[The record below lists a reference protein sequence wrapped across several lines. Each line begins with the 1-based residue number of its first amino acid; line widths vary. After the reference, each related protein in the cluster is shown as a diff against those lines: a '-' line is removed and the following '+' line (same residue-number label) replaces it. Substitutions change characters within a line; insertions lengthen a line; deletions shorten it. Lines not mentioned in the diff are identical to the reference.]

1 MTRYDDDVLA
11 EYVLGTLDEGERRA
25 VEASAALSPSLRAAI
40 DAMRELLCVVPA
52 ALPPVAP
59 PPALW
64 ARLEA
69 SLATTSRFSAFV
81 ERVAEML
88 DVARGAAAAMLD
100 RLDDPERWTP
110 GLVPGMTLINV
121 EGGPRVAN
129 AVAGFVRLEP
139 GTAFPEHRHVGH
151 ERVLFLQGAVREDDG
166 CELRA
171 GDYAEQVADSRHGFE
186 ALPGPPVIFLTTID
200 GGVWIGDTLIGPD
213 SPYL

>member
-11 EYVLGTLDEGERRA
+11 ESVLGTLEEAERIA
-25 VEASAALSPSLRAAI
+25 IEEAAGHSASLRAAI
-40 DAMRELLCVVPA
+40 DAMRELLCV
-52 ALPPVAP
+52 LPTELGPVGPSAE
-59 PPALW
+59 LW

-69 SLATTSRFSAFV
+69 STARTSRFADFV

-88 DVARGAAAAMLD
+88 DVARGVAAAMLE
-100 RLDDPERWTP
+100 RLDEPERWGP

-121 EGGPRVAN
+121 EGGARVAN
-129 AVAGFVRLEP
+129 AVAGFVRLDP

-166 CELRA
+166 RVLRA
-171 GDYAEQVADSRHGFE
+171 GDYAEQVADS
-186 ALPGPPVIFLTTID
+186 LPGVPVIFFTTIE
-200 GGVWIGDTLIGPD
+200 GGVWIGDTLVGPD